1 MLELSAPWFMHMDA
15 RKLLA
20 WLYFP
25 IKQKVKL
32 FKNVLSLKIGAD
44 KKKKKT
50 ILLVNHIYG
59 QEYLIVCEICAYLSL
74 FKSKGRA
81 TVFFHCHFIISWP
94 SVGDFCNPKAWMLDR
109 SH

>member
-25 IKQKVKL
+25 IKQRVKL
-32 FKNVLSLKIGAD
+32 FKKCFVSENWCE
-44 KKKKKT
+44 KKKKT

-74 FKSKGRA
+74 FKSKGQA
-81 TVFFHCHFIISWP
+81 TVCFHCHFIISWP
-94 SVGDFCNPKAWMLDR
+94 SVDDFCNPKAWMLDR

>member
-44 KKKKKT
+44 KKKKKNDFT
-50 ILLVNHIYG
+50 G
-59 QEYLIVCEICAYLSL
+59 KSYL
-74 FKSKGRA
+74 RA
-81 TVFFHCHFIISWP
+81 RISNC
-94 SVGDFCNPKAWMLDR
+94 V
-109 SH
+109 